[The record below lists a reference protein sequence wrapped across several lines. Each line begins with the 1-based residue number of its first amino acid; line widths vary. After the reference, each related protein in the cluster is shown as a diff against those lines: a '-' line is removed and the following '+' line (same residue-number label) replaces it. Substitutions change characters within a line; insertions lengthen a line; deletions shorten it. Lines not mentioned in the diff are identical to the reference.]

1 MRTTC
6 TANARYVGA
15 DLTDG
20 YAQAQRP
27 IDVCGLDTIDGK
39 LDARFWQWTYDGGID
54 DVGPLL
60 PEIRGA
66 RGAVLDGPQALA
78 RPHASMRECERI
90 LGAAGETPSVTPTR
104 GPFSGFVRTS
114 VELFGALDRGGIAI
128 SSASLVGA
136 ACEHYPGGNWRRLA
150 GSLPSKKRPEG
161 IAARRVVLEALTVR
175 FPDGVRLTDDHLDAC
190 LGAVIAA
197 AADGCVKGARVERC
211 GADLVRD
218 GSRLREGPILLLALD
233 EVTSARLVDA
243 LGKVAMPVS
252 GSAQRSK
259 RTPAAA
265 PGLVRVGV
273 TRKLLESD
281 TNAIAVEGL
290 VHLKADKEQL
300 RKIQLPEYQGHL
312 WLGDHGCFW
321 PKHQKEDPVAVD
333 TYKRLR
339 DALIATPDDYE
350 DVEAILDDASVTP
363 P

>member
-6 TANARYVGA
+6 TAHARYVGA

-20 YAQAQRP
+20 YARAQRP

-39 LDARFWQWTYDGGID
+39 LNARFWQWTYDGGID

-60 PEIRGA
+60 PEIRAA

-78 RPHASMRECERI
+78 QPDASMRECERI
-90 LGAAGETPSVTPTR
+90 LGAAGKTPGVMPTR

-114 VELFGALDRGGIAI
+114 VELFSALDLGGIAV
-128 SSASLVGA
+128 SSASIVGA
-136 ACEHYPGGNWRRLA
+136 ASEHYPGGNWRRLA

-161 IAARRVVLEALTVR
+161 IIARRVVLEALGVQ
-175 FPDGVRLTDDHLDAC
+175 FPDGLRLTDDHLDAC

-197 AADGCVKGARVERC
+197 AADGCVTGARVERC

-218 GSRLREGPILLLALD
+218 GSRLREGPILILAID
-233 EVTSARLVDA
+233 TATSARLTDA
-243 LGKVAMPVS
+243 LSKVALPVS
-252 GSAQRSK
+252 GSVPRSK
-259 RTPAAA
+259 RTPPQA

-273 TRKLLESD
+273 TSKLIESD
-281 TNAIAVEGL
+281 TDAIAVEGL
-290 VHLKADKEQL
+290 AHLKADKEHL
-300 RKIQLPEYQGHL
+300 RKIQLPEYEGHL

-321 PKHQKEDPVAVD
+321 PKHQKKDPVALE
-333 TYKRLR
+333 TYKRVR

-350 DVEAILDDASVTP
+350 DVEAVLDDASTAP
-363 P
+363 Q